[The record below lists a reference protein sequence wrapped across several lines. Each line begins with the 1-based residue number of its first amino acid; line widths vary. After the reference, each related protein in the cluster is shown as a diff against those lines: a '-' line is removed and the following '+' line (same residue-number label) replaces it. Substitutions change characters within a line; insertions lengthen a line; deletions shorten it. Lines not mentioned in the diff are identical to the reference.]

1 MKQTGLPDWRPLI
14 RYPERKMY
22 FAECRMRNAEFWKSI
37 FCEILSAKRSANYTL
52 EFFRIPQNS
61 NKIK

>member
-22 FAECRMRNAEFWKSI
+22 FAECRMRNFEKVYF
-37 FCEILSAKRSANYTL
+37 AKFYLRNVLRITL
-52 EFFRIPQNS
+52 
-61 NKIK
+61 